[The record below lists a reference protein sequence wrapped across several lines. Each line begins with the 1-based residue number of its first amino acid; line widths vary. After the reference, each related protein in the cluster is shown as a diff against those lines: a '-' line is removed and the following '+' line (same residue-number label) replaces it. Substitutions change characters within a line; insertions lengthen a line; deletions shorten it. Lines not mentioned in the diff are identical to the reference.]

1 MRWELSRLA
10 GALVY
15 IYFYLGESGGKLEYL
30 NFDEI
35 LKFLQN
41 EIYILELEL
50 LELNN

>member
-1 MRWELSRLA
+1 MGIEQISWSI
-10 GALVY
+10 G